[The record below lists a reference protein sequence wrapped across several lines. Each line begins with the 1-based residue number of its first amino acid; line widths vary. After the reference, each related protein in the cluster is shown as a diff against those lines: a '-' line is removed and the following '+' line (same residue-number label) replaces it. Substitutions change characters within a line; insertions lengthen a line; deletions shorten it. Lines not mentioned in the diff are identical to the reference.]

1 MTMYALRPYRFL
13 SAPSVSSADALRKLF
28 LSRVLSIMAHYNF
41 KKITVVPS
49 AKDFVDIV
57 LSRTQRKTPTVIHRH
72 YKISRI
78 RGFYMRKIKYT
89 QQNYHDKLTQIIT
102 DFPRLED
109 IHPFYADLMNVLYD
123 KDHYKLALGQIN
135 TARHLID
142 NVAKDYVRL
151 MKYGDSLYRCKQLKR
166 AALGRMCTI
175 MKRQNQSLQYLE
187 QVRQHVARLPSIDPN
202 TRTLLVC
209 GFPNVGKSSFMN
221 KVTRADVEV
230 QPYAFTTKSLFVGH
244 MDYKYLRWQVVDTPG
259 ILDHSLEERNTIE
272 MQCGHTLEEQ
282 IELFNGIKPLFAN
295 KPLIVVLNKVD
306 VIRPEELTE
315 EKRELLNVF
324 NQDGIMT
331 VKTEACDQL
340 LAQRVEVKMK
350 SKKAKDV
357 MNRLHVAMPTQR
369 DQKERPPCIPQAVLE
384 KRQAMSVEGAEP
396 KRKLAKDLENELGEY
411 YYMDLRQ
418 HWDLKNDEEKHDII
432 PEIYLGKNVADFI
445 DPDIMKK
452 LEELEKEEELREA
465 AGLYDSEPEELTPE
479 QEEIRKTAQQ
489 IREKKKLIVQAHREM
504 KPRNNRAKLPRSTFL
519 KAQAARSR
527 KNITEEVGGDVEMEG
542 IEEGDVAEKRSR
554 SQTPMSRKRKR
565 AASNGARSLS
575 RPPRDQSGISS
586 PEKKKKAKK
595 LSKVVQ
601 RGINRMGKAG
611 EADRKI
617 ATKMPKHMFAG
628 KRKMNKVQR
637 R

>member
-1 MTMYALRPYRFL
+1 MHYAR
-13 SAPSVSSADALRKLF
+13 SSF
-28 LSRVLSIMAHYNF
+28 SRVLSIMAHYNF

-135 TARHLID
+135 TARQLID

-151 MKYGDSLYRCKQLKR
+151 MKHGDSLYRCKQLKR
-166 AALGRMCTI
+166 AALGSVASMKPRVPRISTQQFYFWRDGDVYNYEEAKSELTI
-175 MKRQNQSLQYLE
+175 PRTSSTACGKASINRPKHKNSTSL
-187 QVRQHVARLPSIDPN
+187 R
-202 TRTLLVC
+202 
-209 GFPNVGKSSFMN
+209 
-221 KVTRADVEV
+221 VTRADVEV

-244 MDYKYLRWQVVDTPG
+244 MDYEYLRWQVVDTPG
-259 ILDHSLEERNTIE
+259 ILDHTLEERNTIE
-272 MQCGHTLEEQ
+272 MQAITALAHLRAAILYIMDISEQCGHTLEEQ

-315 EKRELLNVF
+315 EKRELLKVF
-324 NQDGIMT
+324 NQEGVTLVPMSTVSEEGIMT
-331 VKTEACDQL
+331 VRTEACDQL
-340 LAQRVEVKMK
+340 LAQRVQFKMK

-369 DQKERPPCIPQAVLE
+369 DHKERPPCIPQAVLD

-396 KRKLAKDLENELGEY
+396 KRKLAKDLENELGED

-418 HWDLKNDEEKHDII
+418 HWDLKKDEEKHDIV

-465 AGLYDSEPEELTPE
+465 AGLYDSEP
-479 QEEIRKTAQQ
+479 
-489 IREKKKLIVQAHREM
+489 
-504 KPRNNRAKLPRSTFL
+504 
-519 KAQAARSR
+519 AQAARSR
-527 KNITEEVGGDVEMEG
+527 KNIETEVGEDVEMEG
-542 IEEGDVAEKRSR
+542 IEEGDLAGKRSR
-554 SQTPMSRKRKR
+554 SQTPLSRKRKR
-565 AASNGARSLS
+565 AASSGARSLS
-575 RPPRDQSGISS
+575 RPPRDQSGINS

-628 KRKMNKVQR
+628 KRDKVTPYGEQR
-637 R
+637 LQWIKAG